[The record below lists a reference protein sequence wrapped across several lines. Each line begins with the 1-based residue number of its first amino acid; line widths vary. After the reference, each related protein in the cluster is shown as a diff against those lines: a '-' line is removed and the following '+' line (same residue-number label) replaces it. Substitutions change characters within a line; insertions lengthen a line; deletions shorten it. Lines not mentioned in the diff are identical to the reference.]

1 MQYRLNRE
9 VLKNFNEEAEN
20 KVEIKN
26 EPTKLAIIF
35 MSALLLSRVAI
46 MIGEGDISGVAPFGI
61 AFLISVIASREQG
74 KIIIASIG
82 ALVGYFT
89 INTTLKD
96 GWMYLVT
103 VLMVLGYSIVINKF
117 HNRFN

>member
-74 KIIIASIG
+74 KIIASIG

-117 HNRFN
+117 HKD